1 MSGWVSAAR
10 AGSSSPRCNAYSITV
25 TGIITCRV
33 ACVEIVSDLADSH
46 LCYSV
51 VQIEKKIYAK

>member
-1 MSGWVSAAR
+1 MSAAR